1 MGHDNIWFS
10 RPRKYGQG
18 SRKCRCCSNGHGLI
32 RSVKIWG
39 NASFII
45 LTYVFCRKYHL
56 NLCRQCFRENAADI
70 GFKKLE

>member
-32 RSVKIWG
+32 RSVWE
-39 NASFII
+39 NAILII
-45 LTYVFCRKYHL
+45 LMYVFFCRKYHL
-56 NLCRQCFRENAADI
+56 NMCRQCFRENAADI